1 MYLSPENIERGIF
14 ERVRVVA
21 VNLGFWVDETII
33 QTPQQLQQAIN
44 SLTSTPNAV
53 AIEIIGIGDY
63 QARGEKPKN
72 CILIDFDSGGSG
84 EVGGVGR
91 VTYEKIIGVTPQD
104 YKVWGIPSQTENLN
118 FSLRLIAE
126 NTKNRR
132 LAEKIIRASLPRKAY
147 ILGISE
153 DGTSTKNGFW
163 CFGGNYQ
170 DVSEGNKYGIERIFS
185 YTVSNVFLEEPKD
198 LGTVKP
204 LLEVNLTTQIED
216 LTGIK

>member
-33 QTPQQLQQAIN
+33 QTPAQLQQAVE
-44 SLTSTPNAV
+44 LLST

-72 CILIDFDSGGSG
+72 CILVDFDSGGSG

-91 VTYEKIIGVTPQD
+91 ISYEKQLESINQS

-185 YTVSNVFLEEPKD
+185 YTVNNVFLEEPKD

-204 LLEVNLTTQIED
+204 LLEVNLATQIQD

>member
-33 QTPQQLQQAIN
+33 QTPSQLQKAIKL
-44 SLTSTPNAV
+44 LTSTP
-53 AIEIIGIGDY
+53 IEIIGIGDY

-132 LAEKIIRASLPRKAY
+132 LAEKIIRASLPRKAF
-147 ILGISE
+147 ILGVDE
-153 DGTSTKNGFW
+153 DGNSIKNGFW

-170 DVSEGNKYGIERIFS
+170 DVSEGDMYGIERIFS

-204 LLEVNLTTQIED
+204 LLEVNLATQIED

>member
-14 ERVRVVA
+14 ERVRLVA
-21 VNLGFWVDETII
+21 MILGFWVDETII
-33 QTPQQLQQAIN
+33 QTPAQLQQAIAGLSN
-44 SLTSTPNAV
+44 VP
-53 AIEIIGIGDY
+53 IEIIGIGDY

-91 VTYEKIIGVTPQD
+91 VIYEKITGTTPQD

-147 ILGISE
+147 ILGLSE

-170 DVSEGNKYGIERIFS
+170 DVSEGNMYGIERIFS

-204 LLEVNLTTQIED
+204 LLEINLATQIED

>member
-14 ERVRVVA
+14 ERVRLVA

-33 QTPQQLQQAIN
+33 QTPAQLEQAIN
-44 SLTSTPNAV
+44 ALINPP
-53 AIEIIGIGDY
+53 IEIIGIGDY

-132 LAEKIIRASLPRKAY
+132 LAEKIIRKSLPRKAY

-153 DGTSTKNGFW
+153 DGTNTQNGFW

-170 DVSEGNKYGIERIFS
+170 DVSEGDMYGIERMFS

-204 LLEVNLTTQIED
+204 LLEVNLATQIED

>member
-33 QTPQQLQQAIN
+33 QTPQQLQQAI
-44 SLTSTPNAV
+44 LLLESTPNGV

-91 VTYEKIIGVTPQD
+91 ISYEKQLESINQS

-147 ILGISE
+147 ILGILE
-153 DGTSTKNGFW
+153 DGTNTKNGFW

-198 LGTVKP
+198 LGTIKP
-204 LLEVNLTTQIED
+204 LLEINLNIGVED
-216 LTGIK
+216 LTGIQ

>member
-21 VNLGFWVDETII
+21 MILGFWVDETII
-33 QTPQQLQQAIN
+33 QTPAQLQQAIAGLSN
-44 SLTSTPNAV
+44 VP
-53 AIEIIGIGDY
+53 IEIIGIGDY

-91 VTYEKIIGVTPQD
+91 VIYEKITGTTPQD

-170 DVSEGNKYGIERIFS
+170 DVSEGNMYGIERIFS

-198 LGTVKP
+198 LGNVKP